1 MLFHASPIRGI
12 EILQPQISNHDIPLI
27 YFSRKRENVLIYLS
41 NAVEKYCKET
51 GFNHSGKWT
60 KWGPYGFSKDG
71 RQRIEEYYP
80 HALIDTYE
88 GVSGYIYAVE
98 DIVDSGF
105 QLQIPDAATSRD
117 PVVVKYCEFIPD
129 AYEAILKAA
138 NEGLVS
144 ILRYEDCSEEKL
156 KWIKRTFQEEYA
168 KSIDR
173 LEYRYFLESKFP
185 FVNKYISDL

>member
-144 ILRYEDCSEEKL
+144 ILRLQRRKVEMDQEDSSRGVCKV
-156 KWIKRTFQEEYA
+156 Y
-168 KSIDR
+168 
-173 LEYRYFLESKFP
+173 
-185 FVNKYISDL
+185 